1 MDIVTYAI
9 IVVNSA
15 LGLQISNVS
24 NAISK
29 KMMIKKIK
37 ATKGTNM
44 KVDATKMV
52 VHWALSKDKM
62 MKNASNVHYIVYN
75 AKAVVPVKFVNIPQ
89 YCIIQFAF
97 SSALNR
103 HSTTQQH

>member
-52 VHWALSKDKM
+52 VH
-62 MKNASNVHYIVYN
+62 
-75 AKAVVPVKFVNIPQ
+75 
-89 YCIIQFAF
+89 
-97 SSALNR
+97 
-103 HSTTQQH
+103 